1 MNSRNQNLGNDNSM
15 DLKLN
20 ENQLKISGRC
30 NILSGLTL
38 GKNYDLTIGDVECR
52 KSEDIPNDDGTRNV
66 IYTLKLSPM
75 SEVNIID
82 EKEIIQTKKKK
93 GSQSQVL
100 RMKIEER
107 WEQMGSEMDKEAFYV
122 REMSRIISNY

>member
-1 MNSRNQNLGNDNSM
+1 M

-38 GKNYDLTIGDVECR
+38 GKTYDLTLKDVECR
-52 KSEDIPNDDGTRNV
+52 KSEEIPTDDGEKNI
-66 IYTLKLSPM
+66 IYTLRISNL
-75 SEVNIID
+75 SEVNVIG
-82 EKEIIQTKKKK
+82 EGEIIQTKKKK
-93 GSQSQVL
+93 TTQSQVL

-107 WEQMGSEMDKEAFYV
+107 WEQSGSELDKEDFYIK
-122 REMSRIISNY
+122 EMSRIITNY

>member
-1 MNSRNQNLGNDNSM
+1 MNSRNLNLGNDNDM

-30 NILSGLTL
+30 NILSGLQL
-38 GKNYDLTIGDVECR
+38 GKNYDLTLKDAECR
-52 KSEDIPNDDGTRNV
+52 KSEDIPNDDGSKNV
-66 IYTLKLSPM
+66 IYTLRISPIT
-75 SEVNIID
+75 EVNVIG
-82 EKEIIQTKKKK
+82 EGEIVQTKKKK

-107 WEQMGSEMDKEAFYV
+107 WEQMGSEMDKEDFYV

>member
-1 MNSRNQNLGNDNSM
+1 MNNMS

-66 IYTLKLSPM
+66 IYTLKLSPL

-107 WEQMGSEMDKEAFYV
+107 WEQSGSNLDREDFYIKEMT
-122 REMSRIISNY
+122 RIITNY

>member
-1 MNSRNQNLGNDNSM
+1 M

-38 GKNYDLTIGDVECR
+38 GKEYDLTISHAECR
-52 KSEDIPNDDGTRNV
+52 GENGIPNDDESKNV
-66 IYTLKLSPM
+66 IYTLRLSPL
-75 SEVNIID
+75 SEVNIIGQG
-82 EKEIIQTKKKK
+82 EIIQTKKKK
-93 GSQSQVL
+93 VTQSQVL

-107 WEQMGSEMDKEAFYV
+107 WEESGSDLDKEDFYV
-122 REMSRIISNY
+122 KEMSRIISNY

>member
-1 MNSRNQNLGNDNSM
+1 M

-38 GKNYDLTIGDVECR
+38 GKNYALTVSDVECR
-52 KSEDIPNDDGTRNV
+52 KSEDIPNDDGSKNV

-107 WEQMGSEMDKEAFYV
+107 WEQIGSEMDKEAFYV